1 MAGHELMELPL
12 RTLLQIQ
19 LDRFPPENHN
29 CCSAPTKTALIH
41 KSKHGEFMNVTEV
54 EGLAIKTLP
63 LWWPN
68 VPEAPD
74 LGSLALILALLR
86 TPWGQFSQH
95 ARPKWVVIR
104 VV

>member
-1 MAGHELMELPL
+1 MELPPL
-12 RTLLQIQ
+12 TLLQIRF
-19 LDRFPPENHN
+19 DRFPPENHN
-29 CCSAPTKTALIH
+29 CCSAPTKPVFII

-68 VPEAPD
+68 VPEPPD

-86 TPWGQFSQH
+86 ASWGQFLQH